1 MIKPGRGRLY
11 KIGNPSQQ
19 PEFSKRNATQCIFF
33 LEICS
38 AVKGFFKKKR
48 MIKSI
53 VVYFALIQ

>member
-1 MIKPGRGRLY
+1 MIKPGRERLY

-38 AVKGFFKKKR
+38 AVKGLKKKR